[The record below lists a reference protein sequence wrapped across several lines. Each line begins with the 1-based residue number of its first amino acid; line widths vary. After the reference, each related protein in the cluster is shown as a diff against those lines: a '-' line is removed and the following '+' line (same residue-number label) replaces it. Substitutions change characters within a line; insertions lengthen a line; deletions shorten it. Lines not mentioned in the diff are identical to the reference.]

1 MILCPGNGSF
11 HPAGAAAWENVIIGK
26 KERAT
31 TSNINLRMSHMLCAA
46 VEIGKNF
53 GHGGTVE
60 GVWVSHRPSWIGGV
74 AAPKAQTGWLFKFDK
89 RNPSIW
95 NNHPGATSLNAPHSS
110 YPGGAIARILPVRSS
125 RTLRPLIRRFG
136 YKQICPS

>member
-1 MILCPGNGSF
+1 
-11 HPAGAAAWENVIIGK
+11 
-26 KERAT
+26 
-31 TSNINLRMSHMLCAA
+31 MLCAA

-95 NNHPGATSLNAPHSS
+95 NNHPGAARHPS
-110 YPGGAIARILPVRSS
+110 YPGGAMASLWCCGRDDLHIDLFLRRFLHVNQLPLLLVLPQDFRIEVGKWFKIFPGKQTVIARR
-125 RTLRPLIRRFG
+125 
-136 YKQICPS
+136 QPSK